1 MNKNIEHVR
10 SILHLLDRPQFKN
23 PTPEDSNLGGPWDLI
38 HHPYDKEI
46 DEKHKKERHV
56 IASAILGREATE
68 KEGNLL
74 NINRMLRDMLD
85 LDHDWQIAHMLQ
97 RMRSGL
103 K

>member
-10 SILHLLDRPQFKN
+10 SILNLLDRPQFWTHSKEKPN
-23 PTPEDSNLGGPWDLI
+23 PEGPWDLI

-46 DEKHKKERHV
+46 DEKHKKERNV

-97 RMRSGL
+97 MMRSGL